1 MRTIIEY
8 REDKPAENAYPVRIT
23 SPPTSGPCCLSHME
37 QVGEVQEEKGHRFV
51 YRRCTVCGFAV
62 RRFLARSPLYS
73 HPRAFGW
80 HAFRLFRKGRYG
92 R

>member
-1 MRTIIEY
+1 MGSIIEY
-8 REDKPAENAYPVRIT
+8 SSKESPLNKYPKRII
-23 SPPTSGPCCLSHME
+23 SPPHPGPCCFKHME

-62 RRFLARSPLYS
+62 RRFLARSPVYS

-80 HAFRLFRKGRYG
+80 HSFRLFRKGRYG